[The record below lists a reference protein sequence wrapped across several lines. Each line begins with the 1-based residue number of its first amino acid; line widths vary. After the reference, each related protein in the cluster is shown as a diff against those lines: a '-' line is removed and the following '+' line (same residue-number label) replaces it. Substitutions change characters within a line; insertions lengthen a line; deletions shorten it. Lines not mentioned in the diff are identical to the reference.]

1 MEPQDKGHESRYY
14 QIRIAGHLDESW
26 SAWLNCAAISRENA
40 ENNQPPVTIL
50 TCPITD
56 QPALRGLLNK
66 LFDLNLTLLS
76 VIRRGKDSDTNELQG
91 TEK

>member
-1 MEPQDKGHESRYY
+1 VESQDKGHKTHYY
-14 QIRIAGHLDESW
+14 QIKIADHLDKSW
-26 SAWLNCAAISRENA
+26 SAWLNCTTITCEANENTRA
-40 ENNQPPVTIL
+40 TVTIL

-76 VIRRGKDSDTNELQG
+76 VIRLESNADAHALRGTRE
-91 TEK
+91 